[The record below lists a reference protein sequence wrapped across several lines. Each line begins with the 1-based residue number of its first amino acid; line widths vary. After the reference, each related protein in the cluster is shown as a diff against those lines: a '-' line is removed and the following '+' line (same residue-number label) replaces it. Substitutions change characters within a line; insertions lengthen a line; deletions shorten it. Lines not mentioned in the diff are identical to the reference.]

1 MTTLEKQIKEIKR
14 QNRIIWI
21 FDLFMFILLLIS
33 LILIATL

>member
-14 QNRIIWI
+14 QNQIIWK

-33 LILIATL
+33 LILIVTL